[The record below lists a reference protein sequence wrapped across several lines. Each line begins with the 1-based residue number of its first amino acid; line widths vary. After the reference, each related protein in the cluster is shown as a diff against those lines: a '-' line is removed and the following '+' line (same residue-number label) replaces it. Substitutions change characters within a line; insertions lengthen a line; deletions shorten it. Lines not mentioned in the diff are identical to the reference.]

1 MNLIGGTNI
10 MIRRIYIALIA
21 FLLTLFPWS
30 PTLVAKQQR
39 IDYPGKDKV
48 NEIIIDAFDTKDVE
62 SVYALFSPEV
72 KEKTPDLREQLSE
85 FFKYFDKEEIVE
97 YSYGGFR
104 DSSDYSNYGIRKSY
118 MWDTRELITST
129 CEKYLLATNY
139 CIVNN
144 VNPEKVGLYGLDLY
158 TEVDFSFGDLVSEIK
173 IP

>member
-30 PTLVAKQQR
+30 PSLIAKQQR
-39 IDYPGKDKV
+39 IDYPGRDKV
-48 NEIIIDAFDTKDVE
+48 FEIIIEAFDTKDVE

-72 KEKTPDLREQLSE
+72 KEKTPDLREQISNFLN
-85 FFKYFDKEEIVE
+85 YFDKSRITETHGGG
-97 YSYGGFR
+97 YG
-104 DSSDYSNYGIRKSY
+104 DSSDYSNYGICKSNR
-118 MWDTRELITST
+118 WDTRELITST
-129 CEKYLLATNY
+129 GETYLLATSY
-139 CIVNN
+139 WVVNN